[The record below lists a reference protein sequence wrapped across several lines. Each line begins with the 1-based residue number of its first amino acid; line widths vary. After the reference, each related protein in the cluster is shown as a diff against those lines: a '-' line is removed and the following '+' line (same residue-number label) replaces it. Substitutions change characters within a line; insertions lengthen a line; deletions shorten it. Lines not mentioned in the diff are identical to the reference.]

1 MNKVKWIVFAVVVI
15 GVFAGIIWINKSNNQ
30 TSDFT
35 GDATHIINAAPIADH
50 VLGPKTQKVTFIEYG
65 DYECPGCG
73 HMYQTVHDITDKYS
87 DKVTFIFRNFP
98 LTSIHAN
105 ALAAATAAEAAGL
118 QGKYFEMHDMLYS
131 NQDAWSTASVGD
143 RTQIFQNYAQQ
154 IGLDVNKYKSDLT
167 SKDITDKIN
176 RDISTGKNTFTINE
190 TPTFILDGKKVDS
203 NTAVDATALTS
214 LVDDAVAKAYPS
226 N

>member
-1 MNKVKWIVFAVVVI
+1 MNKVKWIIFAVVVL

-30 TSDFT
+30 TSSFN
-35 GDATHIINAAPIADH
+35 GDAAHIINAAPIADH

-65 DYECPGCG
+65 DYQCPGCG
-73 HMYQTVHDITDKYS
+73 HMYQTVKDMTTKYQ

-118 QGKYFEMHDMLYS
+118 QGKYYEMHDMLYQT
-131 NQDAWSTASVGD
+131 QDAWSTASVSD
-143 RTQIFQNYAQQ
+143 RTRIFQNYAQQ
-154 IGLDVNKYKSDLT
+154 LGLDINKYKQALT

-176 RDISTGKNTFTINE
+176 RDITTGRDTFH
-190 TPTFILDGKKVDS
+190 
-203 NTAVDATALTS
+203 VDATPSFVLDGTKVDASVAVDPTALTK
-214 LVDDAVAKAYPS
+214 LIDDAVTKAYPQ
-226 N
+226 